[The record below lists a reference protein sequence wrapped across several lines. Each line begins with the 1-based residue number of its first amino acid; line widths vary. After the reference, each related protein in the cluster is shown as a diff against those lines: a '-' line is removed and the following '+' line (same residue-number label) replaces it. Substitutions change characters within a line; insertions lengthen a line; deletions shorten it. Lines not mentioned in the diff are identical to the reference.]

1 MEWSGATV
9 LFLLSL
15 SGCLFRS
22 CWDLASIEAQ
32 QSSYDPRQG
41 RSGQYRYQRN
51 LSANYWRVPASFIL
65 SVSLRG
71 KGKLSGCVR
80 VLPLSCLHLGFYR
93 NRKLEI
99 QGGQKLCTSFVH
111 HKSELHFVII
121 PWKILC
127 NLCEFQICHVLVR
140 L

>member
-1 MEWSGATV
+1 VKWSGQGPQCY
-9 LFLLSL
+9 FFHPSL
-15 SGCLFRS
+15 GVFFVVAGT
-22 CWDLASIEAQ
+22 WLALKISNH
-32 QSSYDPRQG
+32 SYDPRQG

-99 QGGQKLCTSFVH
+99 QGG
-111 HKSELHFVII
+111 
-121 PWKILC
+121 
-127 NLCEFQICHVLVR
+127 
-140 L
+140 